1 LPVHSYRIA
10 INKTYI
16 GVKMETAQNS
26 QPLSL
31 NRNGSP
37 PQLLPSPYG
46 TEVQEP
52 EEDELDLGQLLAVI
66 RRRAVLIAGVTT
78 AVTAA
83 ALIWTLNQTPKYQG
97 KFQLLVEPVS
107 SSNKLSAAAAMAQSL
122 GLGGGNS
129 GTDYDSQLQVLQT
142 PKVMAPIIQ
151 QLKARYA
158 DIDYKSLF
166 GKKTFS
172 IARLKKTKLIEISY
186 LDPDPEKVEF
196 VLEQVAE
203 GYLNYSRDDRKT
215 GSRQGIQFIDGQ
227 LPKLRER
234 VDKLQA
240 DIQLFRQQ
248 KQLIDSQVQG
258 QQLAQQLAELENQ
271 KLENETAL
279 IQQRG
284 MYQTLQQQLGLD
296 PNAAIA
302 ASALS
307 ESPRYQSLLNQL
319 QGIEAAIASELT
331 RFRENHP
338 NIQVLRERQRNL
350 LPLLE
355 EEAKM
360 VLGKDLASAVGNP
373 QALTFQNSIRRDLA
387 GRLVSTV
394 QQIQVL
400 EVRDRALTQAIT
412 DVNKEIQQFPVTVRQ
427 FTDLQRELGVATN
440 TLNQLLAQR
449 EALQVDAAK
458 EDIPWELTEDV
469 KAPKIP
475 RDDKGKPIPASPKLL
490 QNVAIG
496 TIMGLM
502 LGLGAAMLAERLNNV
517 FHSSDEVK
525 DATRWPL
532 LGVIP
537 SSERDAL
544 PARPALMADSPATD
558 QFHYASTSPFVEA
571 FRSLNANLRLLGA
584 GSPIRCLAVS
594 SPAPAD
600 GKSTVAA
607 HLALAAAAMGQRV
620 LLVDA
625 DLRWPYLHDLLRL
638 PNKRGLSD
646 VVATALAPDE
656 VIQKAPHEENL
667 FVLTAGS
674 VPPDPLRLLSSKKMH
689 NLMAQW
695 QADYDLIIYDTPPL
709 LGLADGSLLAGH
721 TDGILLVVSIGETDR
736 SEVKQALEGLQM
748 AGTQVLGVVANRAK
762 DYATGSYYNRRRY
775 YASSAEENSP
785 DPDAVSV

>member
-1 LPVHSYRIA
+1 
-10 INKTYI
+10 
-16 GVKMETAQNS
+16 METAQNS

-107 SSNKLSAAAAMAQSL
+107 SSNKMSTAAAMAQSL

-129 GTDYDSQLQVLQT
+129 GTDYDSQLEVLQT

-151 QLKARYA
+151 QLQARYR
-158 DIDYKSLF
+158 DLDYKSLF
-166 GKKTFS
+166 GKKPTLS
-172 IARLKKTKLIEISY
+172 IGRLKKTKLIEISY
-186 LDPDPEKVEF
+186 LDANPEKVQF
-196 VLEQVAE
+196 VLEQVAQ

-215 GSRQGIQFIDGQ
+215 SSRQGIQFIDGQ

-240 DIQLFRQQ
+240 DLQLFRQQ
-248 KQLIDSQVQG
+248 KQLIDPQVQG
-258 QQLAQQLAELENQ
+258 QQLAWQVAQLENQ

-279 IQQRG
+279 SQQRG

-307 ESPRYQSLLNQL
+307 ESPRYQNLLNQL

-350 LPLLE
+350 LPMLE

-394 QQIQVL
+394 HQIQVL
-400 EVRDRALTQAIT
+400 EVRDRAITQAIT
-412 DVNKEIQQFPVTVRQ
+412 DVNKDIQQFPVTVRQ

-458 EDIPWELTEDV
+458 EDVPWELTEDV

-475 RDDKGKPIPASPKLL
+475 RDDKGKLIPASPKLL
-490 QNVAIG
+490 QNVALG
-496 TIMGLM
+496 TILGLM

-584 GSPIRCLAVS
+584 GSPIRCFAVS

-625 DLRWPYLHDLLRL
+625 DLRWPQLHDLLGLR
-638 PNKRGLSD
+638 NKRGLSD

-748 AGTQVLGVVANRAK
+748 AGTPVLGVVANRAK
-762 DYATGSYYNRRRY
+762 GSATGSYYNRRRY
-775 YASSAEENSP
+775 YAASP
-785 DPDAVSV
+785 DEHSQDPDAVSV

>member
-1 LPVHSYRIA
+1 
-10 INKTYI
+10 
-16 GVKMETAQNS
+16 METAQNS

-37 PQLLPSPYG
+37 PQQFPSPYG

-52 EEDELDLGQLLAVI
+52 EEDELELGQLLGVV

-83 ALIWTLNQTPKYQG
+83 ALIGTVNQTPKYQG

-107 SSNKLSAAAAMAQSL
+107 SSNKLSAAAAMAQNL
-122 GLGGGNS
+122 GFGGGLGNS
-129 GTDYDSQLQVLQT
+129 GLDYDSQLEVLQSH
-142 PKVMAPIIQ
+142 KVMDPIIQ
-151 QLKARYA
+151 QLHARYP
-158 DIDYKSLF
+158 DIDYKSLL
-166 GKKTFS
+166 GKKTLS
-172 IARLKKTKLIEISY
+172 IGRLKKTKLIEISY
-186 LDPDPEKVEF
+186 LDPDPEKVQF
-196 VLEQVAE
+196 VLEQVAQ

-215 GSRQGIQFIDGQ
+215 ASRQGIQFIDTQ

-240 DIQLFRQQ
+240 DLQLFRQQ
-248 KQLIDSQVQG
+248 KQLIDPQVQG
-258 QQLAQQLAELENQ
+258 QQLAQQLAQLQNQSMENQ
-271 KLENETAL
+271 TAL
-279 IQQRG
+279 TQYRG
-284 MYQTLQQQLGLD
+284 IYQTLKQQLGLD
-296 PNAAIA
+296 PNSAIA

-307 ESPRYQSLLNQL
+307 ESPRYQNLLNQL
-319 QGIEAAIASELT
+319 QDIESAISSELT

-350 LPLLE
+350 LPLLQ
-355 EEAKM
+355 EEAEN
-360 VLGKDLASAVGNP
+360 VLGKDLASVVGNP
-373 QALTFQNSIRRDLA
+373 QALTFQSSIRRNLA
-387 GRLVSTV
+387 GQLVSTV
-394 QQIQVL
+394 QTIQIL
-400 EVRDRALTQAIT
+400 EVRDKAITQAINALNQ
-412 DVNKEIQQFPVTVRQ
+412 DILNFPVTVRE
-427 FTDLQRELGVATN
+427 FTDRQRELGVATN
-440 TLNQLLAQR
+440 TLNQFLAQR
-449 EALQVDAAK
+449 EGLQVDAAK
-458 EDIPWELTEDV
+458 EDVPWELTEDV

-475 RDDKGKPIPASPKLL
+475 RNENGKLIPASPSLMR
-490 QNVAIG
+490 NVALG
-496 TIMGLM
+496 TILGLM

-517 FHSSDEVK
+517 FHSADELK

-537 SSERDAL
+537 SSERDAQ
-544 PARPALMADSPATD
+544 PAPPALIADSIPTD

-584 GSPIRCLAVS
+584 GSPIRSLAVS

-625 DLRWPYLHDLLRL
+625 DLRWPYLHDLLGL

-646 VVATALAPDE
+646 VVATALAPE
-656 VIQKAPHEENL
+656 EAIQKAPHEENL

-721 TDGILLVVSIGETDR
+721 TNGILLVVSMGETDR

-748 AGTQVLGVVANRAK
+748 AGTPVLGVVANRAK
-762 DYATGSYYNRRRY
+762 EFATGSYYNRRRY
-775 YASSAEENSP
+775 YAPPAEEQSP

>member
-1 LPVHSYRIA
+1 
-10 INKTYI
+10 
-16 GVKMETAQNS
+16 METAQNS

-46 TEVQEP
+46 TEVAEP

-66 RRRAVLIAGVTT
+66 RRRAVLIVGVTT

-97 KFQLLVEPVS
+97 KFQLLVESVS
-107 SSNKLSAAAAMAQSL
+107 GSNKLSAASAMIQSM
-122 GLGGGNS
+122 GLGGSLSNS
-129 GTDYDSQLQVLQT
+129 GLDYDSQLEVLQS
-142 PKVMAPIIQ
+142 PRVMAPIIQ
-151 QLKARYA
+151 QLQARYS

-166 GKKTFS
+166 GKKTLS
-172 IARLKKTKLIEISY
+172 IGRLKKTKLIEISY
-186 LDPDPEKVEF
+186 LDADPEKIQF
-196 VLEQVAE
+196 VLEQVAQ
-203 GYLNYSRDDRKT
+203 GYLNYSREDRKT
-215 GSRQGIQFIDGQ
+215 GSRQGIQFIDAQ

-240 DIQLFRQQ
+240 DIQQFRQQ
-248 KQLIDSQVQG
+248 TQLIDPQVQG
-258 QQLAQQLAELENQ
+258 QQLAQQVAQLQNQNLENQ
-271 KLENETAL
+271 TAL
-279 IQQRG
+279 TQQRG
-284 MYQTLQQQLGLD
+284 IYQTLQQQLGLD
-296 PNAAIA
+296 PSAAIA

-307 ESPRYQSLLNQL
+307 ESPRYQNLLNQL

-355 EEAKM
+355 EEAQN

-373 QALTFQNSIRRDLA
+373 QALTFQNSLRRDLA
-387 GRLVSTV
+387 GQLVSTMHT
-394 QQIQVL
+394 IQVL
-400 EVRDRALTQAIT
+400 EVRDRAITQAIT

-475 RDDKGKPIPASPKLL
+475 RDDKGKLIPASPKLL
-490 QNVAIG
+490 RNVALG
-496 TIMGLM
+496 TILGLM

-517 FHSSDEVK
+517 FHSSDELK
-525 DATRWPL
+525 DATKWPL

-544 PARPALMADSPATD
+544 PARPALMADSPTTD

-600 GKSTVAA
+600 GKSTAAA

-625 DLRWPYLHDLLRL
+625 DLRWPQLHDLLGL

-721 TDGILLVVSIGETDR
+721 TDGILLVVSMGQTDR
-736 SEVKQALEGLQM
+736 CEVKQALEGLQM
-748 AGTQVLGVVANRAK
+748 AGTPVLGVVANRAK
-762 DYATGSYYNRRRY
+762 ESATGSYYNRRRY
-775 YASSAEENSP
+775 YAASPDEHSP

>member
-1 LPVHSYRIA
+1 
-10 INKTYI
+10 
-16 GVKMETAQNS
+16 METAQNS

-46 TEVQEP
+46 TELQEP
-52 EEDELDLGQLLAVI
+52 EEDELELGQLLAAI

-83 ALIWTLNQTPKYQG
+83 ALALTVNQTPEYKG
-97 KFQLLVEPVS
+97 KFQLLVEPV
-107 SSNKLSAAAAMAQSL
+107 NQQNQLSGAAAMAQSF
-122 GLGGGNS
+122 GLGGGLGNT
-129 GTDYDSQLQVLQT
+129 GLDYDSQVEVLQS

-151 QLKARYA
+151 QLKARYS
-158 DIDYKSLF
+158 DMDYKSLF
-166 GKKTFS
+166 GKKPTLS
-172 IARLKKTKLIEISY
+172 IGRLKKTKLIEISY
-186 LDPDPEKVEF
+186 LDPDPEKVQF
-196 VLEQVAE
+196 VLEQVAQ
-203 GYLNYSRDDRKT
+203 GYLSYSRDDRKT
-215 GSRQGIQFIDGQ
+215 SSRQGIQFIDDQ

-234 VDKLQA
+234 VYKLQG
-240 DIQLFRQQ
+240 DLQQFRQ
-248 KQLIDSQVQG
+248 KNQLIDPQVQG
-258 QQLAQQLAELENQ
+258 QQLAQQVAELQNQELENQ
-271 KLENETAL
+271 TAL

-284 MYQTLQQQLGLD
+284 IYQTLQQQLGLD
-296 PNAAIA
+296 PNTAIA
-302 ASALS
+302 ATALS
-307 ESPRYQSLLNQL
+307 EAPRYQNLLNQL
-319 QGIEAAIASELT
+319 QGIEAAIATELT
-331 RFRENHP
+331 RFTEKHP
-338 NIQVLRERQRNL
+338 NIQVLLARKEKL

-355 EEAKM
+355 EEAQN
-360 VLGKDLASAVGNP
+360 VLGKDLASAVVGNP
-373 QALTFQNSIRRDLA
+373 QVRTFQNSVRRDLA

-394 QQIQVL
+394 QTIQIL
-400 EVRDRALTQAIT
+400 EVRDRAITQAIN
-412 DVNKEIQQFPVTVRQ
+412 DVNKEILKFPVTVREL
-427 FTDLQRELGVATN
+427 TDLQRELGLASN
-440 TLNQLLAQR
+440 TLNQLLGQR
-449 EALQVDAAK
+449 EMLQVDAAK
-458 EDIPWELTEDV
+458 EDVPWELTDDP

-475 RDDKGKPIPASPKLL
+475 RDDKGKLIPASPKLL
-490 QNVAIG
+490 QNVALG
-496 TIMGLM
+496 TILGLM

-517 FHSSDEVK
+517 FHSPDELK

-544 PARPALMADSPATD
+544 PAQPALIADSSPTD
-558 QFHYASTSPFVEA
+558 QFHSASTSPFVEA

-625 DLRWPYLHDLLRL
+625 DLRWPQLHDLLGL

-656 VIQKAPHEENL
+656 AIQKAPHEENL

-674 VPPDPLRLLSSKKMH
+674 VAPDPLRLLSSKKMH

-721 TDGILLVVSIGETDR
+721 TDGILLVVSMGETDR

-748 AGTQVLGVVANRAK
+748 AGTPVLGVVANRAK
-762 DYATGSYYNRRRY
+762 EYATGSYYNRRRY
-775 YASSAEENSP
+775 SAPPAEENSP

>member
-1 LPVHSYRIA
+1 
-10 INKTYI
+10 
-16 GVKMETAQNS
+16 METAQNS

-83 ALIWTLNQTPKYQG
+83 ALIWTVNQTPKYQG

-107 SSNKLSAAAAMAQSL
+107 RSNQLSAAAAMAQSL

-129 GTDYDSQLQVLQT
+129 GTDYDSQLEVLQT

-151 QLKARYA
+151 QLQSRYS

-166 GKKTFS
+166 GTKTLS
-172 IARLKKTKLIEISY
+172 IGRLKKTKLREISY
-186 LDPDPEKVEF
+186 QDADPEKVQF
-196 VLEQVAE
+196 VLEQVAQ
-203 GYLNYSRDDRKT
+203 GYLNYSLDDRKT
-215 GSRQGIQFIDGQ
+215 SSRQGIQFIEAQ
-227 LPKLRER
+227 MPKLKER

-240 DIQLFRQQ
+240 DLQLFRQQ
-248 KQLIDSQVQG
+248 KQLIDPQVQG
-258 QQLAQQLAELENQ
+258 QQLAWQLAQLQNQQLENQ
-271 KLENETAL
+271 TAL

-307 ESPRYQSLLNQL
+307 ESPRYQNLLNQL

-355 EEAKM
+355 EEAQN

-394 QQIQVL
+394 HQIQVL
-400 EVRDRALTQAIT
+400 EVRDRAITQAIT
-412 DVNKEIQQFPVTVRQ
+412 DVNKQIQQFPVTVRQ

-449 EALQVDAAK
+449 EALRVDAAK
-458 EDIPWELTEDV
+458 EDVPWELTEDV

-475 RDDKGKPIPASPKLL
+475 RNENGKLIPASPSLMR
-490 QNVAIG
+490 NVALGAIL
-496 TIMGLM
+496 GLM
-502 LGLGAAMLAERLNNV
+502 LGLGAALLAERLNNV
-517 FHSSDEVK
+517 FHSPDELK

-537 SSERDAL
+537 SSERDAQ
-544 PARPALMADSPATD
+544 PARPAPTADSPTTD
-558 QFHYASTSPFVEA
+558 KFDYASTSPFVEA

-656 VIQKAPHEENL
+656 AIQKAPHEENL

-674 VPPDPLRLLSSKKMH
+674 VPPDPLRLLSSNKMH

-695 QADYDLIIYDTPPL
+695 KAEYDLIIYDTPPL

-748 AGTQVLGVVANRAK
+748 AGTQVLGVVANRVK

-775 YASSAEENSP
+775 YAPPAEENSP